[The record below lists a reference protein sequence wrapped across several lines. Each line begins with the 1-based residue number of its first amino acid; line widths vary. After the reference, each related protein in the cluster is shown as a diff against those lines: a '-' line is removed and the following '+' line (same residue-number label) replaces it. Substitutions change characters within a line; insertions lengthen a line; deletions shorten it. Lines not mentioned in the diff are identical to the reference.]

1 MTENTLPAI
10 TSPEPEQSSIW
21 DRIDSVPALRAE
33 IRRLEGEVRRANRRN
48 NPAPL
53 EVSLNSAISEPA
65 NPTGNT

>member
-33 IRRLEGEVRRANRRN
+33 IRRLEGEVRRARRRGIVPN
-48 NPAPL
+48 L
-53 EVSLNSAISEPA
+53 TTSTVITED
-65 NPTGNT
+65 